1 MNLWAKNLEYYR
13 REPFRPGL
21 KTSVIVL
28 VAAYSI
34 ALFVIGFFYVQFSR
48 EITGLSRGFV
58 DEEAEK
64 PPPVYSKGIYLTS
77 WTAGG
82 PEMASII
89 DLIKETE
96 LNTVVIDI
104 KDYTGKVAFD
114 TDIKLAN
121 DLDLEEIRI
130 KDFRGLVQRLH
141 EENIYVIVRIS
152 VFQDPE
158 LAEKRQDLALKNKHT
173 GAIWR
178 DNRGLGWMD
187 PASREVWNYVASLAQ
202 EAADYGV
209 DEVNFDYIRFPSDG
223 NLSSISYPFWDRK
236 TPKYE
241 IIRRFYRYL
250 QLRMKHYPVYLSADL
265 FGLTLVKTEEDD
277 LNIGQRL
284 QDAIPYFDYI
294 APMTYP
300 SHYQSGFEGI
310 KKPAEHPYE
319 VIYKSLAFAKEHY
332 GDDIV
337 KKIRP
342 WLQDF
347 DLGAE
352 YTPEMIKK
360 EKQAV
365 YDAGAYGWV
374 LWNSL
379 NKYTESAL
387 EPE

>member
-1 MNLWAKNLEYYR
+1 VELWHKNFDYYK
-13 REPFRPGL
+13 REPYSPGL

-28 VAAYSI
+28 VGAYVS
-34 ALFVIGFFYVQFSR
+34 ALFVIGFMYIQFSK
-48 EITGLSRGFV
+48 ELTELSSAYIE
-58 DEEAEK
+58 EEAEK
-64 PPPVYSKGIYLTS
+64 PDPVYSKGVYVTS

-82 PEMASII
+82 SGMEGII
-89 DLIKETE
+89 AMIKETE
-96 LNTVVIDI
+96 LNTVVIDM

-114 TDIKLAN
+114 TDVNLV
-121 DLDLEEIRI
+121 DTLDLEEIRI
-130 KDFRGLVQRLH
+130 NDFRGLVQRLH
-141 EENIYVIVRIS
+141 QENIYVIVRIS

-158 LAEKRQDLALKNKHT
+158 LAKKRPDLALKNKYT
-173 GAIWR
+173 GGIWK

-187 PASREVWNYVASLAQ
+187 PASRTVWRYIVSLAQ
-202 EAADYGV
+202 EAANYGV

-223 NLSSISYPFWDRK
+223 KLSSISYPFWDGE

-250 QLRMKHYPVYLSADL
+250 YSGMKRYPVYTSADL
-265 FGLTLVKTEEDD
+265 FGLTLVKTGDDD

-284 QDAIPYFDYI
+284 EDALPYFDYV

-319 VIYKSLAFAKEHY
+319 VISISLAYAKEHY
-332 GDDIV
+332 GEEV
-337 KKIRP
+337 TGKIRP

-347 DLGAE
+347 DIGAI
-352 YTPEMIKK
+352 YTADMIRQ

-365 YDAGAYGWV
+365 YDEGAYGWV

-379 NKYTESAL
+379 NQYTREAL
-387 EPE
+387 ERN

>member
-1 MNLWAKNLEYYR
+1 MDLWAKNLEYYR

-28 VAAYSI
+28 IAAYSI
-34 ALFVIGFFYVQFSR
+34 ALFVIGFFYIQFSM
-48 EITGLSRGFV
+48 EITRLGREFIDKEV
-58 DEEAEK
+58 EK
-64 PPPVYSKGIYLTS
+64 PDSVYSKGIYLTS

-82 PEMASII
+82 QEMAGII
-89 DLIKETE
+89 DLINKTE

-114 TDIKLAN
+114 TDIKLVN

-130 KDFRGLVQRLH
+130 RDFRGLVQRLH
-141 EENIYVIVRIS
+141 EENIYVIARIS

-158 LAEKRQDLALKNKHT
+158 LAEKRQDLALKNKYT

-187 PASREVWNYVASLAQ
+187 PASREVWNYIVLLAQ

-223 NLSSISYPFWDRK
+223 NLAVISYPFWDEK
-236 TPKYE
+236 TPKHAVV
-241 IIRRFYRYL
+241 RNFHRYL
-250 QLRMKHYPVYLSADL
+250 RSRMRSYPVYLSVDL
-265 FGLTLVKTEEDD
+265 FGLTLVKTAEDD
-277 LNIGQRL
+277 LNIGQL
-284 QDAIPYFDYI
+284 LEDALPYYDYI

-300 SHYQSGFEGI
+300 SHYESGFEGI

-319 VIYKSLAFAKEHY
+319 VISISLRRAKEHY
-332 GDDIV
+332 GDEV
-337 KKIRP
+337 TGKIRP
-342 WLQDF
+342 WLQNF
-347 DLGAE
+347 DVGAI
-352 YTPEMIKK
+352 YTPEMIQKQ
-360 EKQAV
+360 KQAV
-365 YDAGAYGWV
+365 YDEGAYGWV

-379 NKYTESAL
+379 NRYTDEAL
-387 EPE
+387 EKE